1 MKTHQ
6 YLIVKCIQLFF
17 LSTLFSPSIAQEII
31 KVNGIKGVGVIA
43 GRLSFDDARHSN
55 QPDVFYFLLSTLFL
69 K

>member
-1 MKTHQ
+1 MKLHRYFTVQ
-6 YLIVKCIQLFF
+6 CILFLA
-17 LSTLFSPSIAQEII
+17 LSAPFFPSTAQEII